1 MKPNTFTFLVDSKFK
16 QQSPTHV
23 SFAISLLDKDDQL
36 LGYHRTSASDDF
48 ATQKARDEQFP
59 RILDHIFIFA
69 KLGYQFIDPNG
80 PITLLVPETNISL
93 CEYIMKQKEHIE
105 KMLYSIYTR
114 KIIVSISS
122 GPRFESAL
130 DRLKDFVSIAYEEGL
145 RELPNTCSR
154 TTWEP
159 RLFS

>member
-16 QQSPTHV
+16 SQSPTHV

-48 ATQKARDEQFP
+48 TTHKARDGQFP

-69 KLGYQFIDPNG
+69 KLTYPFIDPNG
-80 PITLLVPETNISL
+80 PITLLVPETNVAL
-93 CEYIMKQKEHIE
+93 TEYIIEQKEHIE
-105 KMLYSIYTR
+105 KMLHSIYTR
-114 KIIVSISS
+114 KIVVSIAT
-122 GPRFESAL
+122 GTRFETSL

-145 RELPNTCSR
+145 RELPNPCSR

-159 RLFS
+159 RLFN

>member
-16 QQSPTHV
+16 SQSPTHV

-36 LGYHRTSASDDF
+36 LGYHRTSASDNF
-48 ATQKARDEQFP
+48 ATQKARDGQFP

-69 KLGYQFIDPNG
+69 KLANQFIDPNG
-80 PITLLVPETNISL
+80 PITLLVPETNIAL
-93 CEYIMKQKEHIE
+93 TEYIMEQKEHIE
-105 KMLYSIYTR
+105 KMLHSIYNR
-114 KIIVSISS
+114 KIVVSI
-122 GPRFESAL
+122 GTEPRFDTPL

-145 RELPNTCSR
+145 RELPSPCSR

-159 RLFS
+159 RLFN

>member
-16 QQSPTHV
+16 SQSPTHV

-48 ATQKARDEQFP
+48 STHKARGGQFP

-69 KLGYQFIDPNG
+69 KLAYPFIDPNG
-80 PITLLVPETNISL
+80 PITLLVPETNVAL
-93 CEYIMKQKEHIE
+93 AEYIVEQKEHIE
-105 KMLYSIYTR
+105 KMLHSIYTR
-114 KIIVSISS
+114 KIIVSIST
-122 GPRFESAL
+122 GTRFETSL

-159 RLFS
+159 RLFN

>member
-16 QQSPTHV
+16 PQSPTHV
-23 SFAISLLDKDDQL
+23 SFAISLLNKDDQL
-36 LGYHRTSASDDF
+36 LGYHRTSVSDDF
-48 ATQKARDEQFP
+48 ATQNAKDGQFP
-59 RILDHIFIFA
+59 RLLKHIFIFA
-69 KLGYQFIDPNG
+69 KLAYPFIDPNG
-80 PITLLVPETNISL
+80 PITLLVPETNVAL
-93 CEYIMKQKEHIE
+93 TEYIMEQKEHIE
-105 KMLYSIYTR
+105 KMLHSIYTH
-114 KIIVSISS
+114 KIFISISTDT
-122 GPRFESAL
+122 RFEAPL

>member
-36 LGYHRTSASDDF
+36 LGYHRTNASDNF
-48 ATQKARDEQFP
+48 APQKARDGQFP

-69 KLGYQFIDPNG
+69 KLAYPFIDPNG
-80 PITLLVPETNISL
+80 PITLLVPETNVVL
-93 CEYIMKQKEHIE
+93 TEYIMEQKEHIE
-105 KMLYSIYTR
+105 KMLHSIYTR
-114 KIIVSISS
+114 KIVVSITT
-122 GPRFESAL
+122 GTRFETSL

-145 RELPNTCSR
+145 RELPNPCSR

-159 RLFS
+159 RLFN

>member
-16 QQSPTHV
+16 PQSPTHV

-36 LGYHRTSASDDF
+36 LGYHRTSTSDDF
-48 ATQKARDEQFP
+48 ATHQARDGQFP
-59 RILDHIFIFA
+59 RLLKHIFIFA
-69 KLGYQFIDPNG
+69 KLAYPFIDPNG
-80 PITLLVPETNISL
+80 PITLLVPETNVPL
-93 CEYIMKQKEHIE
+93 CEYIMEQKEHIE
-105 KMLYSIYTR
+105 KMLHSIYTR
-114 KIIVSISS
+114 KIVVSIAT
-122 GPRFESAL
+122 GTRFETTL

-159 RLFS
+159 RLFN

>member
-16 QQSPTHV
+16 SQSPTHV

-48 ATQKARDEQFP
+48 TTQKARDGQFP

-69 KLGYQFIDPNG
+69 KLAYPFIDPNG
-80 PITLLVPETNISL
+80 PITLLVPETNVVL
-93 CEYIMKQKEHIE
+93 TEYIMEQKEHIE
-105 KMLYSIYTR
+105 KMLHSIYTR
-114 KIIVSISS
+114 KIVVSIAT
-122 GPRFESAL
+122 GTRFETSL

-145 RELPNTCSR
+145 RELPNPCSR

-159 RLFS
+159 RLFN

>member
-16 QQSPTHV
+16 PQSPTHV

-36 LGYHRTSASDDF
+36 LGYHRTSTSDDF
-48 ATQKARDEQFP
+48 ATHQAGDGQFP
-59 RILDHIFIFA
+59 RLLNHIFIFA
-69 KLGYQFIDPNG
+69 KLANQFIDPAG
-80 PITLLVPETNISL
+80 PITLLVPETNVPL
-93 CEYIMKQKEHIE
+93 CEYIMEQKEHIE
-105 KMLYSIYTR
+105 QMLYAIYTR
-114 KIIVSISS
+114 KIIVSVATGS
-122 GPRFESAL
+122 RFESAL

-159 RLFS
+159 RLFN

>member
-36 LGYHRTSASDDF
+36 LGYHRTNASDNF
-48 ATQKARDEQFP
+48 ATQKASDGQFP

-69 KLGYQFIDPNG
+69 KLAKQFIDPNG
-80 PITLLVPETNISL
+80 PITLLVPETNIAL
-93 CEYIMKQKEHIE
+93 TEYIMEQKEHIE
-105 KMLYSIYTR
+105 KMLHSIYNR
-114 KIIVSISS
+114 KIVVSI
-122 GPRFESAL
+122 GAEPRFETPL

-145 RELPNTCSR
+145 RELPNPCSR

-159 RLFS
+159 RLFN